1 MLATTQQNSKPMA
14 RQFDIHSDISS
25 LLDRRS
31 FINLINGDVDKKILL
46 YATGTAQLSDSEPEI
61 VKMIYSMIKN
71 NEFDNPCQLLLRVH
85 PRRNLSDFQDILNE
99 PDVILQTPGRQ
110 SDEFQD
116 SGYIWESTSNDSIV
130 LSNTLNH
137 ADVMINVASTI
148 TIESCI
154 FNTPVVNIGFD
165 AGLKLDFNRSV
176 VRHFQYSHYLDII
189 NSGGVK
195 IAKSQDD
202 LFNFINRYLNN
213 PDSESEGR
221 KKIVDNQCYYNDG
234 KSSDRLLRY
243 IIDFT
248 NQKSV

>member
-1 MLATTQQNSKPMA
+1 
-14 RQFDIHSDISS
+14 
-25 LLDRRS
+25 
-31 FINLINGDVDKKILL
+31 
-46 YATGTAQLSDSEPEI
+46 
-61 VKMIYSMIKN
+61 MIKN

-116 SGYIWESTSNDSIV
+116 SGYIWESTSHDYNV

-189 NSGGVK
+189 DSGGVK

-213 PDSESEGR
+213 PDSEFEGR